1 MTKLSTD
8 CKQYL
13 QNHRRWINYIQYW
26 KSGGKDHSA
35 EVLAQEMEAIIEE
48 LANSDQNLLL
58 NKLMD
63 YPIISN
69 YHQLNANINRK
80 VALAIGCF
88 LPLGLIVYLFAI
100 YQRKLLRQD
109 INTVQKVSE
118 EIKEMIFSLHLSKE
132 TLDNKNNI

>member
-1 MTKLSTD
+1 
-8 CKQYL
+8 
-13 QNHRRWINYIQYW
+13 
-26 KSGGKDHSA
+26 
-35 EVLAQEMEAIIEE
+35 
-48 LANSDQNLLL
+48 
-58 NKLMD
+58 MD

-88 LPLGLIVYLFAI
+88 FPLGLIVYLFAI